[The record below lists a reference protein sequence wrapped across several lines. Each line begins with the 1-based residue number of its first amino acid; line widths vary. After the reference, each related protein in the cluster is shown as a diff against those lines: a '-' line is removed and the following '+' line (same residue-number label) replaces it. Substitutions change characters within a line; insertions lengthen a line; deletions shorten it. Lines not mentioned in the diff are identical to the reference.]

1 MSQTCHPA
9 SWPDTMWIHGT
20 RTRKH
25 FQAETTAVHNDD
37 DVPMVG
43 STIEILW
50 ETDRLSPDVSLDE
63 GTWWRGTVTEV
74 MVFQL
79 RPDISSCNV
88 RGWHTSL
95 REAKLP
101 HLALCQGVS
110 WLFDCDTATAEWAG
124 QQDDHEARQQRCA
137 C

>member
-63 GTWWRGTVTEV
+63 GTWWRQKKGKAGLPVKGPWVPGQPRKDLSSVVALNSTSAG
-74 MVFQL
+74 
-79 RPDISSCNV
+79 RISCEKGVDLSP
-88 RGWHTSL
+88 
-95 REAKLP
+95 AK
-101 HLALCQGVS
+101 
-110 WLFDCDTATAEWAG
+110 
-124 QQDDHEARQQRCA
+124 
-137 C
+137 

>member
-74 MVFQL
+74 MADL
-79 RPDISSCNV
+79 NADISSCNV
-88 RGWHTSL
+88 
-95 REAKLP
+95 
-101 HLALCQGVS
+101 
-110 WLFDCDTATAEWAG
+110 
-124 QQDDHEARQQRCA
+124 
-137 C
+137 